1 MATVEPRFGL
11 REPAEIVSAVFVLD
25 LVCEPAE
32 VVGDGSAK
40 ATGVGFTVQQF
51 SA

>member
-1 MATVEPRFGL
+1 MATVEPLFGL
-11 REPAEIVSAVFVLD
+11 R
-25 LVCEPAE
+25 EPAE